1 MTANVPTTSPILS
14 GENIQVQ
21 RGGKRI
27 LDVFSLKIIPGE
39 VLSIIGPNGAGK
51 TTLLQ
56 ALSQLIRLV
65 KGDIYFQGKKVG
77 ADISPLDYRR
87 CLAMVFQE
95 ALLFDTTV
103 YANVASGLKIRGVK
117 SSEIDAVVNTR
128 LEQFGIGHLRDR
140 SAKTLSGGEAQRTSL
155 ARAFAIQPQLLFLDE
170 PFAALDPPT
179 RETLLEDLNRVLR
192 TTGTTAIMATHDQV
206 EALRISDRI
215 AVMNEGRI
223 VQIGPPEEIMNH
235 PVDEFIASFVGVE
248 TIIEG
253 RVIKCERGT
262 ATIAI
267 NSNPTNS
274 GSKSK
279 MKSRR
284 QGRGDA
290 DVLFIRQGA
299 DDEANEDSALIW
311 NRNNLPETVREGLEV
326 SLLEAAGQVRPGEQ
340 VFCCIRP
347 EHVTIY
353 PSGQLDRSS
362 ARNAFPAIIDRII
375 PAGPFHKVHLRGGF
389 PLVAYVTVQSIEEL
403 DLRPGST
410 VIASFKATAVHII
423 RRG

>member
-1 MTANVPTTSPILS
+1 MTANDPSTPILQ

-27 LDVFSLKIIPGE
+27 LDVSSLKIIPRE
-39 VLSIIGPNGAGK
+39 VLSVIGPNGAGK

-56 ALSQLIRLV
+56 ALSRLIRIG
-65 KGDIYFQGKKVG
+65 KGEICFQGKKVG
-77 ADISPLDYRR
+77 ADMTPLNYRR

-95 ALLFDTTV
+95 ALLFDATV
-103 YANVASGLKIRGVK
+103 YANVASGLKIRGVN
-117 SSEIDAVVNTR
+117 SSEIISIVNTR

-192 TTGTTAIMATHDQV
+192 TSGTTAIMATHDQV
-206 EALRISDRI
+206 EALRLSDRI

-223 VQIGPPEEIMNH
+223 TQIGRPEEVMNH
-235 PVDEFIASFVGVE
+235 PRDEFVASFVGVE

-253 RVIKCERGT
+253 RVIKCERAT

-267 NSNPTNS
+267 NSNPTAL
-274 GSKSK
+274 
-279 MKSRR
+279 MET
-284 QGRGDA
+284 
-290 DVLFIRQGA
+290 GA
-299 DDEANEDSALIW
+299 AI
-311 NRNNLPETVREGLEV
+311 PC
-326 SLLEAAGQVRPGEQ
+326 LEAAGQVQPGEQ

-347 EHVTIY
+347 EHVTIF
-353 PSGQLDRSS
+353 PGGRHDRSS
-362 ARNAFPAIIDRII
+362 ARNAFPATINRII
-375 PAGPFHKVHLRGGF
+375 PAGPFYKVHLNGGF
-389 PLVAYVTVQSIEEL
+389 PLVAYVTVQSIE
-403 DLRPGST
+403 DLNLRVGET
-410 VIASFKATAVHII
+410 VIASFKATAVHMI
-423 RRG
+423 RRC

>member
-1 MTANVPTTSPILS
+1 MTANAPSTPILQ

-27 LDVFSLKIIPGE
+27 LDVSSLKIVPGE
-39 VLSIIGPNGAGK
+39 VLSVIGPNGAGK

-56 ALSQLIRLV
+56 ALSHLIRLS

-77 ADISPLDYRR
+77 ADMAPLDYRR

-103 YANVASGLKIRGVK
+103 YANVASGLKIRGVE
-117 SSEIDAVVNTR
+117 SSEIVSIVNTR

-179 RETLLEDLNRVLR
+179 REALLEDLNRVLR
-192 TTGTTAIMATHDQV
+192 ASGTTAIMATHDQG
-206 EALRISDRI
+206 EALRLSDRI

-223 VQIGPPEEIMNH
+223 IQIGAPAEVMNH
-235 PVDEFIASFVGVE
+235 PIDEFVASFVGVE

-262 ATIAI
+262 ATIAVNKNSKTQSEHTFPGAGPSLTFPKKMGDTTTAYSGDGPI
-267 NSNPTNS
+267 NSNPT
-274 GSKSK
+274 
-279 MKSRR
+279 
-284 QGRGDA
+284 A
-290 DVLFIRQGA
+290 LLETGA
-299 DDEANEDSALIW
+299 
-311 NRNNLPETVREGLEV
+311 EGAEV
-326 SLLEAAGQVRPGEQ
+326 SLLEAAGQVRPGEL

-347 EHVTIY
+347 EHVTIS
-353 PSGQLDRSS
+353 PGWRHDRSS
-362 ARNAFPAIIDRII
+362 ARNAFPSVIARIS
-375 PAGPFHKVHLRGGF
+375 PAGPFHKVHLNGGF
-389 PLVAYVTVQSIEEL
+389 PLVAYVTVQSIEDL
-403 DLRPGST
+403 DLQVGET
-410 VIASFKATAVHII
+410 VTASFKATAVHMI

>member
-1 MTANVPTTSPILS
+1 MIANGPNTPILS

-77 ADISPLDYRR
+77 ADMAPLDYRR

-117 SSEIDAVVNTR
+117 SSEIEAIVNTR

-223 VQIGPPEEIMNH
+223 VQIGPPAEVMNH
-235 PVDEFIASFVGVE
+235 PVDAFIASFVGVE

-267 NSNPTNS
+267 DYDPTAPTET
-274 GSKSK
+274 KP
-279 MKSRR
+279 
-284 QGRGDA
+284 
-290 DVLFIRQGA
+290 
-299 DDEANEDSALIW
+299 ESA
-311 NRNNLPETVREGLEV
+311 EV

-347 EHVTIY
+347 EHITIY

-362 ARNAFPAIIDRII
+362 ARNAFPVIIDRII
-375 PAGPFHKVHLRGGF
+375 PAGPFHKVHLQGGF

>member
-1 MTANVPTTSPILS
+1 MTANAPSTPILQ

-27 LDVFSLKIIPGE
+27 LDVSSLKIVPGE
-39 VLSIIGPNGAGK
+39 VLSVIGPNGAGK

-56 ALSQLIRLV
+56 ALSLLIRLG

-77 ADISPLDYRR
+77 DDMAPLDYRR

-103 YANVASGLKIRGVK
+103 YANVASGLKIRGVE
-117 SSEIDAVVNTR
+117 SSEIVSIVNTR

-179 RETLLEDLNRVLR
+179 REALLEDLNRVLR
-192 TTGTTAIMATHDQV
+192 ASRTTAIMATHDQG
-206 EALRISDRI
+206 EALRLSDRI

-223 VQIGPPEEIMNH
+223 IQIGAPAEVMNH
-235 PVDEFIASFVGVE
+235 PIDEFVASFVGVE

-262 ATIAI
+262 ATIAVNK
-267 NSNPTNS
+267 NSKT
-274 GSKSK
+274 
-279 MKSRR
+279 
-284 QGRGDA
+284 
-290 DVLFIRQGA
+290 
-299 DDEANEDSALIW
+299 
-311 NRNNLPETVREGLEV
+311 
-326 SLLEAAGQVRPGEQ
+326 
-340 VFCCIRP
+340 
-347 EHVTIY
+347 
-353 PSGQLDRSS
+353 
-362 ARNAFPAIIDRII
+362 
-375 PAGPFHKVHLRGGF
+375 
-389 PLVAYVTVQSIEEL
+389 QSE
-403 DLRPGST
+403 
-410 VIASFKATAVHII
+410 
-423 RRG
+423 

>member
-1 MTANVPTTSPILS
+1 MIANGPNTPILS

-27 LDVFSLKIIPGE
+27 LDVLSLKIIPGE

-77 ADISPLDYRR
+77 ADMAPLDYRR

-117 SSEIDAVVNTR
+117 SSEIEAIVNTR

-179 RETLLEDLNRVLR
+179 RETLLED
-192 TTGTTAIMATHDQV
+192 
-206 EALRISDRI
+206 
-215 AVMNEGRI
+215 
-223 VQIGPPEEIMNH
+223 
-235 PVDEFIASFVGVE
+235 
-248 TIIEG
+248 
-253 RVIKCERGT
+253 
-262 ATIAI
+262 
-267 NSNPTNS
+267 
-274 GSKSK
+274 
-279 MKSRR
+279 
-284 QGRGDA
+284 
-290 DVLFIRQGA
+290 
-299 DDEANEDSALIW
+299 
-311 NRNNLPETVREGLEV
+311 
-326 SLLEAAGQVRPGEQ
+326 
-340 VFCCIRP
+340 
-347 EHVTIY
+347 
-353 PSGQLDRSS
+353 
-362 ARNAFPAIIDRII
+362 
-375 PAGPFHKVHLRGGF
+375 
-389 PLVAYVTVQSIEEL
+389 
-403 DLRPGST
+403 
-410 VIASFKATAVHII
+410 
-423 RRG
+423 

>member
-1 MTANVPTTSPILS
+1 MTANAPSTPILS
-14 GENIQVQ
+14 GESIQVQ

-27 LDVFSLKIIPGE
+27 LDVFSLEIIHGE

-77 ADISPLDYRR
+77 ADMAPLDYRR

-117 SSEIDAVVNTR
+117 SSEIDAIVNTR

-192 TTGTTAIMATHDQV
+192 TTGTTAIMATHDQA

-215 AVMNEGRI
+215 AVMNKGRI
-223 VQIGPPEEIMNH
+223 VQIGPPAEVMNH

-267 NSNPTNS
+267 NSNPTT
-274 GSKSK
+274 
-279 MKSRR
+279 
-284 QGRGDA
+284 
-290 DVLFIRQGA
+290 
-299 DDEANEDSALIW
+299 
-311 NRNNLPETVREGLEV
+311 LPETGREGAEV
-326 SLLEAAGQVRPGEQ
+326 SLLEVASQVRLGEQ

-347 EHVTIY
+347 EHVTIS
-353 PSGQLDRSS
+353 PGGQLDRSS

-375 PAGPFHKVHLRGGF
+375 PAGPFHKVHLQGGF